1 MQNAKDTFYLMLQQR
16 LAALNPQRVI
26 VLRGQL
32 RPGAL
37 VVENEAPTAHV
48 PVECFRLAWTTL
60 AVDGTSAIPL
70 ATMQCEIRYA
80 TDGSRTMA
88 AMDRGRLLSAMDSEL
103 AAALAQSPQSTPKLN
118 CTATDSGSAPTPMAT
133 SIFWSQPVFAPL
145 AATGERL
152 ERTATVHVFAFQEA
166 GEA

>member
-32 RPGAL
+32 RPGVL
-37 VVENEAPTAHV
+37 VGENEAPTAHT
-48 PVECFRLAWTTL
+48 PVNCFRLTWTTL
-60 AVDGTSAIPL
+60 SIDRTSAMPL
-70 ATMQCEIRYA
+70 AAMQCEIRYA
-80 TDGSRTMA
+80 TDGSRPMA

-103 AAALAQSPQSTPKLN
+103 AAALARSPQSTPKLN
-118 CTATDSGSAPTPMAT
+118 CSATDSGSAPTPMAT

-145 AATGERL
+145 TATGERL
-152 ERTATVHVFAFQEA
+152 ERTATVDMFAFQEA